1 LGKATLSITTD
12 VFPPDEIV
20 DCLEFCA
27 KLGLAGVELG
37 PHIGKEEKSAS
48 LATLKGAFARLPLRP
63 LSVHSWTQ
71 VEGLEE
77 VCEFARDLG
86 AGLIVVHCRHEKIT
100 GDFENQIEM
109 LRRHDGWCREN
120 GIVVAV
126 ENSSVQPLEPF
137 VRLFEALPELRM
149 TLDVKHAYKPETL
162 GLTHVDY
169 MRELGDRPAN
179 FHISG
184 IDRAR
189 ELLGD
194 GCPPGNDAISW
205 TGLAED
211 LAAREY
217 SGLITAEVIL
227 PKYLS
232 PQEREE
238 AYFDL
243 PPASNELPTLSH
255 RLMKHSADYYREA
268 LAACLAPGEE

>member
-1 LGKATLSITTD
+1 MGKATLSVTTD
-12 VFPPDEIV
+12 IFPPDEV
-20 DCLEFCA
+20 ADCLEFCT

-37 PHIGKEEKSAS
+37 PHLGKERRSES
-48 LATLKGAFARLPLRP
+48 LAALRQAFDRLPVRP

-77 VCEFARDLG
+77 VCAFTRELG

-100 GDFENQIEM
+100 DDFENQVEM
-109 LRRHDGWCREN
+109 LRRHDAWCREN
-120 GIVVAV
+120 GITLTV
-126 ENSSVQPLEPF
+126 ENSSSQPLEPF
-137 VRLFEALPELRM
+137 VRLFEALPGLRM

-179 FHISG
+179 FHVSG

-194 GCPPGNDAISW
+194 GCPPGRDAISW
-205 TGLAED
+205 ADLAAD

-217 SGLITAEVIL
+217 SGLITMEVIL

-232 PQEREE
+232 PEEREE

-243 PPASNELPTLSH
+243 PTARAELPTLSH
-255 RLMKHSADYYREA
+255 RLMKHSVDYFREA
-268 LAACLAPGEE
+268 LAACLES